1 MEVSYELIMSI
12 EQKLQQILQPKRY
25 LHTLGVA
32 YLSASLAM
40 CHGCSHRDA
49 LVAGLLHDCAKN
61 IPEQEQLEHCLNLG
75 LSMSEQEKKI
85 PELIHAV
92 YGAFLAREQY
102 GIHDENILLAI
113 RNHTLGRPEMSMLEQ
128 IVYLADYFEPE
139 RNQPTTPCLDEIRR
153 ISFQSLDEAT
163 YLVAK
168 NSIQYFESTGKETD
182 PMTYRVYEYY
192 KKKCRKES

>member
-1 MEVSYELIMSI
+1 MEVSIEFILSL

-40 CHGCSHRDA
+40 CHGSSHREA

-61 IPEQEQLEHCLNLG
+61 IPEQEQLERCIRLQLP
-75 LSMSEQEKKI
+75 LSEHEKKI

-92 YGAFLAREQY
+92 YGAYLARETY
-102 GIHDENILLAI
+102 GITEENILLAI
-113 RNHTLGRPEMSMLEQ
+113 RNHTLGRPEMSRLEQ

-139 RNQPTTPCLDEIRR
+139 RTQPTTPCLDEIRR
-153 ISFQSLDEAT
+153 IAFQSLDEAT
-163 YLVAK
+163 WLVAK
-168 NSIQYFESTGKETD
+168 NSIQYFETTGKETD
-182 PMTYRVYEYY
+182 PMTYRVFEYY
-192 KKKCRKES
+192 KKKCKK

>member
-1 MEVSYELIMSI
+1 MEVSNEFILSL
-12 EQKLQQILQPKRY
+12 EKELQQVLQPKRY

-40 CHGCSHRDA
+40 CHGSSHREA

-61 IPEQEQLEHCLNLG
+61 IPEQEQLEQCLRLE
-75 LSMSEQEKKI
+75 LVMSEQEKKI

-92 YGAFLAREQY
+92 YGSYLAREIY
-102 GIHDENILLAI
+102 GITDESILLAI

-139 RNQPTTPCLDEIRR
+139 RTQPTTPCLDEIRK
-153 ISFQSLDEAT
+153 IAFQNLDEAT

-168 NSIQYFESTGKETD
+168 NSIQYFEATGKETD
-182 PMTYRVYEYY
+182 PMTYRVFEYY
-192 KKKCRKES
+192 KEKCKK